1 MNKKFIL
8 KFLNKSKIIL
18 ITFSLIY
25 FLFSNNI
32 STAKNKKNIH
42 LIKKRINILEEIK
55 KKYFLCILKKRYTYI
70 NFFDKKNTKKLLKN
84 FLFIK
89 SNIIFNRNLN
99 KYEIFWNNVKK
110 NSNKSNYLN
119 NYNLNNSLSKKKFDI
134 NYKNNL
140 FYYYS
145 LIKNNISNNFS
156 NKEVFIENIKLN
168 LLNLFK
174 NEINNKIKL
183 SMYEIFN
190 KFEINGKTFIK
201 INLDENLN
209 LNNSEA
215 SLLLPLIENENYI
228 FFLQNNIHETD
239 NRIQNN
245 LGLGLRKIS
254 IDNNYLLGI
263 NSFLDYDI
271 SLENTRIGIGGE
283 FWKEFLKFSINLYY
297 GVSRWWHSNF
307 LNQKKTIFNYLNDDE
322 FFSRPATGWDFRIE
336 GFFPKIPELIFNFD
350 YSKYFGNIEFKKENN
365 NMNSKKLSSPSFFSF
380 SINYNPIPF
389 LNFTIQKFKT
399 FLGQSKLQFG
409 INFNLNLNSSL
420 YNHIHTK
427 VNDVFSSSYD
437 HKYDFVNRNNNIF
450 LENRKKYLIKIST
463 KKKIIGFPKS
473 EHFLKLKISSVN
485 SIKNVFFQISNV
497 FLKQG
502 GSIRL
507 YNHDYII
514 NIPSYDFEN
523 IKNNTLILKIIVFDM
538 LGNKEISYVTI
549 KTLYPLVNKNSSTLS
564 VFPTKILVNS
574 EKAKIVFEA
583 RDNNNELLTNM
594 KNVYFIVEKGNLA
607 DKHNIHIGKVIEYP
621 KGTYS
626 ALITSSSPGEVLL
639 KVKIDNI
646 INKNLSTTINFTLP
660 SVDNMVIQT
669 NPPILIRKVS
679 EPITF
684 LITVYDKYGKRFK
697 FSNILIKN
705 IVARDRKGDIR
716 KDSGKIHI
724 EDITN
729 QKSYDNDNFLF
740 TTDINGEL
748 KLKISDPHGIGVRTT
763 LEINANN
770 YITKKF
776 DLIFTVS
783 TSPNTPRAR
792 MYGHMTEFL
801 FVNGIRF
808 KRPIL
813 SSERLG
819 DQVNNYLNEDW
830 SKFNW
835 YNAESYCK
843 SQNSRLPTKSE
854 LLEFYNVHSGDDLLS
869 NYGWPIVDRF
879 NLMWTSTPIFNMY
892 FRDPLH
898 FHINFLNGNIDQG
911 ITGNI
916 FSFLCV
922 QDK

>member
-1 MNKKFIL
+1 MKKNFFL
-8 KFLNKSKIIL
+8 KILNKLKTIL
-18 ITFSLIY
+18 IIFSIIY
-25 FLFSNNI
+25 FLFPNNTLI
-32 STAKNKKNIH
+32 AIATNKKNI
-42 LIKKRINILEEIK
+42 NILKIKIPLLEKIK
-55 KKYFLCILKKRYTYI
+55 KKYFFIILNKKYIYIDIFNKKSTKKILKK
-70 NFFDKKNTKKLLKN
+70 FF
-84 FLFIK
+84 FIK
-89 SNIIFNRNLN
+89 NNIIFNKNLN
-99 KYEIFWNNVKK
+99 KYEIFWNNIKK
-110 NSNKSNYLN
+110 NSNKNNYLN
-119 NYNLNNSLSKKKFDI
+119 NYNPNFYLDKKKKSSIDYKKKF
-134 NYKNNL
+134 
-140 FYYYS
+140 FYYY
-145 LIKNNISNNFS
+145 LTMKNNISNNFS

-168 LLNLFK
+168 LLNIFN

-183 SMYEIFN
+183 SIYKIFN
-190 KFEINGKTFIK
+190 KFEINGKSLIR

-215 SLLLPLIENENYI
+215 SLLLPLIENENYV

-245 LGLGLRKIS
+245 LGFGIRKIS
-254 IDNNYLLGI
+254 IDNNYLFGI

-283 FWKEFLKFSINLYY
+283 FWKEFLKLNINIYY
-297 GVSRWWHSNF
+297 GLSRWWHSNI
-307 LNQKKTIFNYLNDDE
+307 LNQKKTIFNNLNDDD

-336 GFFPKIPELIFNFD
+336 GYFPKLPELIFNFD
-350 YSKYFGNIEFKKENN
+350 YSKYFGNIEFKKENY
-365 NMNSKKLSSPSFFSF
+365 KKLSSPSILSF

-389 LNFTIQKFKT
+389 LNFTIQKSHT
-399 FLGQSKLQFG
+399 FLGQSNLQFG
-409 INFNLNLNSSL
+409 ININLNLNSSF

-427 VNDVFSSSYD
+427 INDIFSSSYD

-450 LENRKKYLIKIST
+450 LESRKKYLIKLST
-463 KKKIIGFPKS
+463 KKKIIGFPRS
-473 EHFLKLKISSVN
+473 EHFLGLKISSVN
-485 SIKNVFFQISNV
+485 NIKNTSFKIDNV
-497 FLKQG
+497 FYKQG

-514 NIPSYDFEN
+514 NMPSYDFEN
-523 IKNNTLILKIIVFDM
+523 IKNNTLILKIIVDDV
-538 LGNKEISYVTI
+538 LGNKKISYVMI
-549 KTLYPLVNKNSSTLS
+549 KTLYPLVNKNFSTLS
-564 VFPTKILVNS
+564 VFPKKILVNS
-574 EKAKIVFEA
+574 EEAKIVFEA

-594 KNVYFIVEKGNLA
+594 KNVHFIVEKGNLS
-607 DKHNIHIGKVIEYP
+607 DKHNIHFGHVTEDP
-621 KGTYS
+621 KGTYF
-626 ALITSSSPGEVLL
+626 ALITSSSAGQVSL
-639 KVKIDNI
+639 KVKIGDV
-646 INKNLSTTINFTLP
+646 INKNLSTKINFISP
-660 SVDNMVIQT
+660 SVDNMVLKT
-669 NPPILIRKVS
+669 NPQILITKVS
-679 EPITF
+679 QPITF
-684 LITVYDKYGKRFK
+684 LITVYDKHGKRFK
-697 FSNILIKN
+697 FSNIQIRN
-705 IVARDRKGDIR
+705 VVAKDRQGDIR

-729 QKSYDNDNFLF
+729 QKSDDNDNFLF

-748 KLKISDPHGIGVRTT
+748 KLKVSDPHGIGVRTT
-763 LEINANN
+763 LEISAND
-770 YITKKF
+770 YITKTVN
-776 DLIFTVS
+776 LIFTVS

-801 FVNGIRF
+801 FVNGIKF

-813 SSERLG
+813 STERLG

-879 NLMWTSTPIFNMY
+879 NLMWTSTPIVNMY

-898 FHINFLNGNIDQG
+898 FHINFLNGDIDKG

-916 FSFLCV
+916 FSFFCV